1 MSFKLYIKKLFTA
14 LGLVFVMYLFM
25 NIVFQILNVVLR
37 VITESVLLQY
47 SVLFVL
53 SMLFLSLVIYNM
65 RIHREADFKYYSME
79 IYDGKKFNLKKE
91 LRSVL
96 KSDLFIAEAAVCGT
110 LTLFASSFALLMK
123 GGETDPISL
132 PTRLLTSVLVL
143 LVLSC
148 VCFVC
153 DLAVWAFVRLN
164 WHRRSAA
171 IKEKFEERK
180 RRSDDE
186 QRGPRFNL

>member
-1 MSFKLYIKKLFTA
+1 MTIKLYIKKLFTA
-14 LGLVFVMYLFM
+14 LGLVLVMYLFM

-37 VITESVLLQY
+37 LITESVLLQY
-47 SVLFVL
+47 SILFAL

-79 IYDGKKFNLKKE
+79 IYDGKNFDLRKE

-96 KSDLFIAEAAVCGT
+96 KSDVFMAEAAVCGT
-110 LTLFASSFALLMK
+110 LTLFASFFALLMK
-123 GGETDPISL
+123 GSKTAPISL
-132 PTRLLTSVLVL
+132 PARLLTGVLIL

-153 DLAVWAFVRLN
+153 DLVVWVSVRLN